1 MSKKT
6 PEITPPIQIEQ
17 WFMDLGLADRLRAL
31 LEDPTF
37 KIAAATLKEAA
48 GPSFSTL
55 SPDPES
61 NAMKQAWY
69 AGYRDAFKDLQKLTH
84 PKTGSTNLPTEWAH
98 ISLDK

>member
-17 WFMDLGLADRLRAL
+17 WFMDLGNAEKLRIL
-31 LEDPTF
+31 LEDPVF

-48 GPSFSTL
+48 GPTIATL
-55 SPDPES
+55 NPDPETNS
-61 NAMKQAWY
+61 MKQAWY
-69 AGYRDAFKDLQKLTH
+69 AGYRDAFSDLQKLTR
-84 PKTGSTNLPTEWAH
+84 PKTGATNQPTEWAH